1 MPQVL
6 DLRSPRQEP
15 ANVSTNSTTT
25 ARCKSLSADLTIP
38 PKATLSPS
46 EPSTLPSTLFDRC
59 WRQYALCRE
68 HLFTDHTHQI
78 ASALSPMLEGAHPR
92 YLVEAGCGPGFYSRR
107 LAARFPQLQI
117 TGIDLS
123 EPLLCRA
130 QQQARR
136 SGLSNCSFLRAD
148 ALSLAE
154 SPGQVDAVIAS
165 RLFLI
170 LAEPALAL
178 DAIFT
183 ALRPGGIC
191 FIAEPASA
199 LRASLPLILMRMTER
214 LGRSP
219 APAEEPRNPASSPE
233 RDFRTL
239 SNLNRGPASAFGK
252 TTSIT
257 APSAKKPHDHRLRS
271 SSF

>member
-1 MPQVL
+1 MIP
-6 DLRSPRQEP
+6 
-15 ANVSTNSTTT
+15 TNA
-25 ARCKSLSADLTIP
+25 ARCQSLFSESAQATSIIP
-38 PKATLSPS
+38 SA
-46 EPSTLPSTLFDRC
+46 LPSTLFDRC

-68 HLFTDHTHQI
+68 HLFTDHTSQI
-78 ASALSPMLEGAHPR
+78 ASALSPILDGPHPR

-107 LAARFPQLQI
+107 LAARFPQLHI

-123 EPLLCRA
+123 EPLLSRA
-130 QQQARR
+130 KEQARC
-136 SGLSNCSFLRAD
+136 SGLHNCSFLKAD

-170 LAEPALAL
+170 LAQPALAL

-199 LRASLPLILMRMTER
+199 LRASIPLILMRITER

-219 APAEEPRNPASSPE
+219 AHAEELPQSRVFTGKGFQDLIESQPWSST
-233 RDFRTL
+233 RIWKDRQYHCAVC
-239 SNLNRGPASAFGK
+239 RKAA
-252 TTSIT
+252 
-257 APSAKKPHDHRLRS
+257 
-271 SSF
+271 

>member
-1 MPQVL
+1 ML
-6 DLRSPRQEP
+6 DGP
-15 ANVSTNSTTT
+15 
-25 ARCKSLSADLTIP
+25 
-38 PKATLSPS
+38 
-46 EPSTLPSTLFDRC
+46 
-59 WRQYALCRE
+59 
-68 HLFTDHTHQI
+68 
-78 ASALSPMLEGAHPR
+78 HPR

-107 LAARFPQLQI
+107 LAARFPQLHI

-130 QQQARR
+130 QEQARR
-136 SGLSNCSFLRAD
+136 SGLNNCSFLKAD

-170 LAEPALAL
+170 LAQPALAL

-199 LRASLPLILMRMTER
+199 LRASLPL
-214 LGRSP
+214 S
-219 APAEEPRNPASSPE
+219 
-233 RDFRTL
+233 
-239 SNLNRGPASAFGK
+239 
-252 TTSIT
+252 
-257 APSAKKPHDHRLRS
+257 
-271 SSF
+271 

>member
-1 MPQVL
+1 ML
-6 DLRSPRQEP
+6 DGP
-15 ANVSTNSTTT
+15 
-25 ARCKSLSADLTIP
+25 
-38 PKATLSPS
+38 
-46 EPSTLPSTLFDRC
+46 
-59 WRQYALCRE
+59 
-68 HLFTDHTHQI
+68 
-78 ASALSPMLEGAHPR
+78 HPR

-107 LAARFPQLQI
+107 LAARFPQLHI

-130 QQQARR
+130 QEQARR
-136 SGLSNCSFLRAD
+136 SGLNNCRFLKAD

-170 LAEPALAL
+170 LAQPALAL

-199 LRASLPLILMRMTER
+199 LRASSTV
-214 LGRSP
+214 
-219 APAEEPRNPASSPE
+219 
-233 RDFRTL
+233 
-239 SNLNRGPASAFGK
+239 GPDE
-252 TTSIT
+252 
-257 APSAKKPHDHRLRS
+257 DHRTPRSLFSTDGRPTPIPRLHRSWISGPHRVPTLDQHPHLERPPVPLCSLQKIRMNTDS
-271 SSF
+271 SSTQRLSS

>member
-1 MPQVL
+1 MPEVV
-6 DLRSPRQEP
+6 DLRARREDP
-15 ANVSTNSTTT
+15 ANISTNSTV
-25 ARCKSLSADLTIP
+25 RCQSSSAESVTP
-38 PKATLSPS
+38 TPAM
-46 EPSTLPSTLFDRC
+46 PSTLPSTLFDRC

-68 HLFTDHTHQI
+68 YLFTGHTHQI
-78 ASALSPMLEGAHPR
+78 ASALTSMLDGQHPR
-92 YLVEAGCGPGFYSRR
+92 HLVEAGCGPGFYSRR
-107 LAARFPQLQI
+107 LAARFPQLHI

-130 QQQARR
+130 QERARR
-136 SGLSNCSFLRAD
+136 SGLNNCSFLRAD

-170 LAEPALAL
+170 LAQPNLAL

-199 LRASLPLILMRMTER
+199 LRASLPLILMRITER
-214 LGRSP
+214 LGRPP
-219 APAEEPRNPASSPE
+219 APAEELPQSRV
-233 RDFRTL
+233 FTG
-239 SNLNRGPASAFGK
+239 RGFQDLIESQPW
-252 TTSIT
+252 TSIRIWKDRQYHC
-257 APSAKKPHDHRLRS
+257 AVCRKAA
-271 SSF
+271 

>member
-1 MPQVL
+1 MV
-6 DLRSPRQEP
+6 
-15 ANVSTNSTTT
+15 AG
-25 ARCKSLSADLTIP
+25 
-38 PKATLSPS
+38 
-46 EPSTLPSTLFDRC
+46 PSTLFDRC

-68 HLFTDHTHQI
+68 YLFTDHTHQI
-78 ASALSPMLEGAHPR
+78 ASALTSVLDGHKPCH
-92 YLVEAGCGPGFYSRR
+92 LVEAGCGPGFYSRR
-107 LAARFPQLQI
+107 LAARFPQLHI

-130 QQQARR
+130 QEQARR

-154 SPGQVDAVIAS
+154 SPGQIDAVIAS

-170 LAEPALAL
+170 LAQPTLAL

-199 LRASLPLILMRMTER
+199 LRASLPLILMRITER

-219 APAEEPRNPASSPE
+219 ASGEDLPQSRV
-233 RDFRTL
+233 FTG
-239 SNLNRGPASAFGK
+239 RGFQDLIESQPW
-252 TTSIT
+252 TSIRIWKDRQYHCAVCT
-257 APSAKKPHDHRLRS
+257 KAA
-271 SSF
+271 

>member
-1 MPQVL
+1 
-6 DLRSPRQEP
+6 
-15 ANVSTNSTTT
+15 
-25 ARCKSLSADLTIP
+25 
-38 PKATLSPS
+38 
-46 EPSTLPSTLFDRC
+46 
-59 WRQYALCRE
+59 
-68 HLFTDHTHQI
+68 
-78 ASALSPMLEGAHPR
+78 MLEGAHPR

-219 APAEEPRNPASSPE
+219 APAEEPPKSRV
-233 RDFRTL
+233 FT
-239 SNLNRGPASAFGK
+239 GK
-252 TTSIT
+252 GFQDLIESQPWTSIRVWKDHKYHC
-257 APSAKKPHDHRLRS
+257 AVCKKAA
-271 SSF
+271 